1 MVTHTHSV
9 LSIVSLSFAGA
20 LALLTGAGC
29 TSPAVVGE
37 QSSADVG
44 SIPAQDSMAY
54 HAQDDAETLH
64 LVITTFAVTCDNP
77 GLGVTSGESQAC
89 TAGWQVLFNLPSAS
103 QVAGTY
109 DLSGSQYGLM
119 AFETQGADANGEC
132 MGGGGGGA
140 IPGVTAEVL
149 SIDGS
154 TVKVRLAGFADGGL
168 PAADGDYEVPICP

>member
-9 LSIVSLSFAGA
+9 LSIVSLSLAGA

-54 HAQDDAETLH
+54 HADGDATTLH
-64 LVITTFAVTCDNP
+64 VVISTSAVTCDNP
-77 GLGVTSGESQAC
+77 GLGITSPETTC
-89 TAGWQVLFNLPSAS
+89 PTGWQVFFNLPAAS
-103 QVAGTY
+103 QAAGTY
-109 DLSGSQYGLM
+109 DLSGSQYGLIGD
-119 AFETQGADANGEC
+119 EQLGADADGEC

-149 SIDGS
+149 SIDAS
-154 TVKVRLAGFADGGL
+154 TIKVRLSGFADGGL